1 MLRFQY
7 ILDNYPD
14 YTSMDRV
21 YFQIG
26 ELFYRAAQ
34 HDVALEWYQKV
45 LTEYPESEHLEDA
58 QKRIAEIKAG
68 TR

>member
-1 MLRFQY
+1 
-7 ILDNYPD
+7 
-14 YTSMDRV
+14 MDRV